1 MIRIY
6 LTDDHPVVREGVA
19 ATLSD
24 EPDFMVV
31 GQSGT
36 AEDLLERAVRLDP
49 DVAVI
54 DQRLP
59 GMDGD
64 EACRRLRAKNPR
76 IRVLMLTSFDHE
88 QAMLRAFTAGA
99 NGFAVKQSAP
109 ETLRL
114 AVRVV
119 AGGGTFIDPLI
130 AHRLV
135 NLATRRRA
143 ANGPRDLTPA
153 ELEVLA
159 FLPRG
164 MTNREIGRELGVKVE
179 TVKTHVTHV
188 LRKLGASHRSE
199 AATIALREGLL

>member
-24 EPDFMVV
+24 EPDFNVV
-31 GQSGT
+31 GQGGT
-36 AEDLLERAVRLDP
+36 AEDLLERAGRLEP
-49 DVAVI
+49 HVAVV

-59 GMDGD
+59 GIDGN
-64 EACRRLRAKNPR
+64 EACRRLRAKHPR
-76 IRVLMLTSFDHE
+76 VRVLMLTSFDHE
-88 QAMLRAFTAGA
+88 QAMLRAFGAGA

-135 NLATRRRA
+135 NMVIRRRQ
-143 ANGPRDLTPA
+143 ANGPHDLTPT
-153 ELEVLA
+153 EMEVLA
-159 FLPRG
+159 YLPKG
-164 MTNREIGRELGVKVE
+164 LTNRQIGNELGVAVE
-179 TVKTHVTHV
+179 TVKTHVGHV
-188 LRKLGASHRSE
+188 LRKLGATHRSE